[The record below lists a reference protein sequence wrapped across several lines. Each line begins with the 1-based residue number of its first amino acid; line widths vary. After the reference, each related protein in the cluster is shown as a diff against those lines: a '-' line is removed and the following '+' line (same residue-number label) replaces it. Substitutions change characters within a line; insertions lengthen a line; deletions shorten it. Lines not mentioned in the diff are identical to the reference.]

1 MRTLLPLAAIV
12 GLLVSAA
19 PAAAAAGDPPL
30 TVPKVLLDSSL
41 KCMGPL
47 RGTTKQPL
55 MLVTGTGASGDEA
68 YAIGRGAFDAWGAPV
83 CWVNF
88 PDYTTGDIQV
98 AVQYLVRGI
107 RRVSK
112 RARRPIAV
120 FGISQGGLLPRIA
133 LTYWPSLR
141 AQVTDVIAAAGTQH
155 GTTAFTPA
163 LCLPAGC
170 PPAFWQQAANS
181 NLLKALNAQPDE
193 TPGPTAWTTVRS
205 ANDETVQPQTGAYP
219 TSSLRGATNI
229 LIQDVC
235 PGRVVSHI
243 GTALDSVNFAAVID
257 AITHPGPAQVARL
270 PQDVCSRPYATGLD
284 AALTTGILQ
293 AANGLTSSRGAN
305 LTNRVPKE
313 PAVRRS
319 FRRLVKR

>member
-1 MRTLLPLAAIV
+1 MRTLLPLVAIV

-155 GTTAFTPA
+155 GTTVFKPA

-170 PPAFWQQAANS
+170 PPPLGLRLCQKKPWFQICAA
-181 NLLKALNAQPDE
+181 LLNRPFFSGL
-193 TPGPTAWTTVRS
+193 
-205 ANDETVQPQTGAYP
+205 
-219 TSSLRGATNI
+219 
-229 LIQDVC
+229 
-235 PGRVVSHI
+235 
-243 GTALDSVNFAAVID
+243 
-257 AITHPGPAQVARL
+257 PA
-270 PQDVCSRPYATGLD
+270 
-284 AALTTGILQ
+284 AALTM
-293 AANGLTSSRGAN
+293 SSSEALARS
-305 LTNRVPKE
+305 VPSISLL
-313 PAVRRS
+313 ALS
-319 FRRLVKR
+319 T